1 MSKLTKNEVANWI
14 RNIIPYIE
22 NPAYL
27 APKGCFKGSQKVNP
41 GDVIE
46 YDACLMP
53 HPPQVLEQSENLKV
67 LVNLYINIEE

>member
-27 APKGCFKGSQKVNP
+27 APKGCFKDFQKVNP
-41 GDVIE
+41 GNVIE
-46 YDACLMP
+46 YDDCLMP
-53 HPPQVLEQSENLKV
+53 HQPQVLEQSENLKV
-67 LVNLYINIEE
+67 LVELYINIEE